1 MRFRPGTAFRLW
13 RSWASTR
20 KLQRGAPDR
29 EVAGRGA
36 TGDRHPQPN
45 AHARDQSTRTR
56 DIDPTAAAG
65 RHVPGPLRR
74 PAVAIWQRGAWRLCG
89 PHDPTIAIADVCALD
104 VQSRI
109 ADDAVLFLWT
119 TSPLLFACEPVI
131 KAWGF
136 TYNAHLIWDKVRG
149 VCGSYVDVRH
159 ERLLIGTR
167 GSCVPDRRTP
177 AIHRVQTI
185 QKSRVHSQKPDA
197 FCAIIERLYDAP
209 LTEVASRAIQPLAR
223 GASASSATIDSQI
236 DQGRATP
243 WTAGAGPDP
252 RRRGRRARQPR
263 RPRSVAQAA
272 GRARTKDWRAAPR
285 RAMVSTAWT
294 GIRSWT

>member
-1 MRFRPGTAFRLW
+1 M
-13 RSWASTR
+13 
-20 KLQRGAPDR
+20 
-29 EVAGRGA
+29 
-36 TGDRHPQPN
+36 
-45 AHARDQSTRTR
+45 
-56 DIDPTAAAG
+56 
-65 RHVPGPLRR
+65 
-74 PAVAIWQRGAWRLCG
+74 
-89 PHDPTIAIADVCALD
+89 AIADVCALD

-167 GSCVPDRRTP
+167 GSCVPDRLTP
-177 AIHRVQTI
+177 AIDRVQTI

-197 FCAIIERLYDAP
+197 FCTIIERLYDAP

-236 DQGRATP
+236 DQGRGHAVDG
-243 WTAGAGPDP
+243 W
-252 RRRGRRARQPR
+252 GR
-263 RPRSVAQAA
+263 S
-272 GRARTKDWRAAPR
+272 
-285 RAMVSTAWT
+285 
-294 GIRSWT
+294 